1 MPSEHRLGSA
11 KRSRRVALLKVA
23 QVQSPFGLFD
33 LRIPP
38 YEVDDA
44 LEISEQVEWLHR
56 YNCHRPHFALAGQ
69 PLISR
74 LRVDN
79 LLSLHSKRSKKPA
92 RVSMKGTL
100 AGQEQR
106 LSMNGFFAMAL
117 MISTKRLA
125 AGDR

>member
-74 LRVDN
+74 LRVDGNN
-79 LLSLHSKRSKKPA
+79 LLSLHSQRSKKPA
-92 RVSMKGTL
+92 RVSTKGTL

-106 LSMNGFFAMAL
+106 LSMNVSL
-117 MISTKRLA
+117 RWRS
-125 AGDR
+125 